1 MYLLLAQSKTLGDSF
16 VSALSDLFVLQATS
30 LSLSLENLLGDGLV
44 LLLVDGLHKGLLV
57 LENVTLGSQVEVVV
71 PKMRVRNSSYS

>member
-16 VSALSDLFVLQATS
+16 VSALSDLFVLKTTS
-30 LSLSLENLLGDGLV
+30 FSLGLEHLLGDGLV